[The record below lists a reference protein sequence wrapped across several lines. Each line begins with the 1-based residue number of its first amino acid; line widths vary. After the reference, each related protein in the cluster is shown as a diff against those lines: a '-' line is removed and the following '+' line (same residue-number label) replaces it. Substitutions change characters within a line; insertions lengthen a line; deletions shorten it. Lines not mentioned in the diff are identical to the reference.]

1 MLLLLLWGTGRHWPQ
16 LLQRLPICA
25 AWPLEAVSHCHIPAL
40 GVTGQEAGEAFC
52 LIGLCWLLSRLCCSG
67 EKTVVLTEASS
78 RLGQCPRPPWSSSLY
93 IYCALLSKAS
103 IQHLF
108 LSSWAFLWPSALLC
122 LIVQAKQS
130 QREVMQATLETAFSN
145 LCVLDFITLML
156 LQHRWFYVSCA

>member
-25 AWPLEAVSHCHIPAL
+25 AWPLKAVSHCHIPAL
-40 GVTGQEAGEAFC
+40 GVTGREAGEAFC

-93 IYCALLSKAS
+93 IY
-103 IQHLF
+103 
-108 LSSWAFLWPSALLC
+108 
-122 LIVQAKQS
+122 
-130 QREVMQATLETAFSN
+130 SN
-145 LCVLDFITLML
+145 LSMNPASLFVLMGFSLALSIT
-156 LQHRWFYVSCA
+156 VSDCSSKTKPKGGYAGYLRDSIFQLVCAWLYNPNAPAT